1 MDRLKEQIDYSTPE
15 ELHEYEQMV
24 DLVEELF

>member
-1 MDRLKEQIDYSTPE
+1 MDRLKEQIDYFT
-15 ELHEYEQMV
+15 LVVHEYEQMV